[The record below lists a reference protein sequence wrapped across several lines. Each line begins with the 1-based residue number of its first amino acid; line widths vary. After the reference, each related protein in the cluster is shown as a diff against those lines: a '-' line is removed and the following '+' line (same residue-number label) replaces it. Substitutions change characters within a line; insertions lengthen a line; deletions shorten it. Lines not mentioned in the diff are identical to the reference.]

1 MAATGDN
8 WLTDSTRKFLNV
20 LRLSLA
26 SIVAE
31 GSSLLIGVSGG
42 ADSVSLLRGVCLLR
56 DELRIHPTVVH
67 VNHQL
72 RGSESDQDANWVR
85 DLCQRLEVP
94 IQVVEVD
101 VSEQAANRRIGIE
114 EAARDVRYEALTREA
129 ERLNISTIA
138 LAHNADDQI
147 ETVLHHLLRGTGLA
161 GLKGMP
167 SSRTLSDRVRIVRP
181 LLSIKRAEI
190 ETFLLLL
197 GQDFRSDSSNLDTS
211 LTRNFLRHELL
222 PLLEQ
227 RLNPQVRE
235 HLLRLTQQ
243 ASEWHEIL
251 QHQASEILK
260 AALLDESP
268 FVVRLHCEPFK
279 DQPRPLVREAFVA
292 LWARRGWP
300 RQAMAYSH
308 WEALAEV
315 AQNGDAKSVNLPLK
329 IRARRRG
336 RLIEVD
342 ATGLLG

>member
-1 MAATGDN
+1 M
-8 WLTDSTRKFLNV
+8 
-20 LRLSLA
+20 
-26 SIVAE
+26 
-31 GSSLLIGVSGG
+31 
-42 ADSVSLLRGVCLLR
+42 
-56 DELRIHPTVVH
+56 
-67 VNHQL
+67 
-72 RGSESDQDANWVR
+72 
-85 DLCQRLEVP
+85 
-94 IQVVEVD
+94 
-101 VSEQAANRRIGIE
+101 
-114 EAARDVRYEALTREA
+114 RYEALTREA

-197 GQDFRSDSSNLDTS
+197 GQDFRFDSSNLDTS

-329 IRARRRG
+329 VRARRRG

-342 ATGLLG
+342 ATGLLS